1 MRGWCVAGCVA
12 GSVAGSVGG
21 CLGGCVGGCVGARV
35 RDCADIVGAGVPRP
49 GGAALGL
56 VARRY

>member
-1 MRGWCVAGCVA
+1 VRGWCVA
-12 GSVAGSVGG
+12 GSVAGSVAGH
-21 CLGGCVGGCVGARV
+21 VGGCVGARV